1 MGRRLARVG
10 LLIVMA
16 FLTFNLLVGA
26 PILSI
31 WVGSRVQ
38 GDSGG
43 VSMTAVVVV
52 VLVLAVLAW
61 LIVRALDWLG
71 RAHDRASGIERKR
84 RQTTWLKAM
93 SGERAGTAS
102 GGRVRALDVVLVVA
116 VVLALI
122 AFELWL
128 LLFAG
133 SPLPG
138 G

>member
-10 LLIVMA
+10 LLILMA

-26 PILSI
+26 PIFSI

-43 VSMTAVVVV
+43 VSMTAVFVV
-52 VLVLAVLAW
+52 VLVLAFLAW

-71 RAHDRASGIERKR
+71 RAHDRASGIDRKR

-93 SGERAGTAS
+93 SGERTGTTAE
-102 GGRVRALDVVLVVA
+102 RVRALDVVLVVA

>member
-10 LLIVMA
+10 LLILMA
-16 FLTFNLLVGA
+16 FLTFNLVVGA
-26 PILSI
+26 PIFSI

-38 GDSGG
+38 GDAGG
-43 VSMTAVVVV
+43 VSMTAVLVVVV
-52 VLVLAVLAW
+52 VLALLAW

-93 SGERAGTAS
+93 SGERAGTSAQRAS
-102 GGRVRALDVVLVVA
+102 ALDIVMVIF

>member
-1 MGRRLARVG
+1 
-10 LLIVMA
+10 MA
-16 FLTFNLLVGA
+16 FLTFNLIVGA
-26 PILSI
+26 RFLDL
-31 WVGSRVQ
+31 GRLACDRATRRVP
-38 GDSGG
+38 
-43 VSMTAVVVV
+43 MTAR
-52 VLVLAVLAW
+52 AGRRARARVLAW
-61 LIVRALDWLG
+61 RSYARWTGSAG
-71 RAHDRASGIERKR
+71 RTTAASGVERKR

-93 SGERAGTAS
+93 SGERAGPTS
-102 GGRVRALDVVLVVA
+102 VERVRALDILLVVA

>member
-10 LLIVMA
+10 LLILMA
-16 FLTFNLLVGA
+16 LATFNLLVGA
-26 PILSI
+26 PIFSI

-38 GDSGG
+38 GDKGG
-43 VSMTAVVVV
+43 ISMTALVVVI
-52 VLVLAVLAW
+52 LVLAFIAW
-61 LIVRALDWLG
+61 LLVRALDWLG

-93 SGERAGTAS
+93 SGERRDGPSTE
-102 GGRVRALDVVLVVA
+102 RVRALDVVLVIF
-116 VVLALI
+116 VVLAVI

>member
-10 LLIVMA
+10 LLILMA
-16 FLTFNLLVGA
+16 FLTFNLVVGA
-26 PILSI
+26 PIFSI

-71 RAHDRASGIERKR
+71 RAHDRASGIDRKR

-93 SGERAGTAS
+93 SGERTGTTAE
-102 GGRVRALDVVLVVA
+102 RVRVLDVVLVVA

>member
-10 LLIVMA
+10 LLILMA
-16 FLTFNLLVGA
+16 LAAFNLIVGA
-26 PILSI
+26 PIFSI

-43 VSMTAVVVV
+43 ISMTALVVVVV
-52 VLVLAVLAW
+52 VLALLAW
-61 LIVRALDWLG
+61 LLIRVLDWLG

-93 SGERAGTAS
+93 SGERRDARAERAS
-102 GGRVRALDVVLVVA
+102 ALDLVLVVF
-116 VVLALI
+116 VVLAVV

>member
-10 LLIVMA
+10 LLILMA
-16 FLTFNLLVGA
+16 FLTFNLIVGA
-26 PILSI
+26 PIFSI

-43 VSMTAVVVV
+43 VSMTAVLVV

-71 RAHDRASGIERKR
+71 RAHDRASGVERKR

-93 SGERAGTAS
+93 SGERAGT
-102 GGRVRALDVVLVVA
+102 GVERVRALDIVLVVA

>member
-10 LLIVMA
+10 LLILMA

-26 PILSI
+26 PIFSI

-43 VSMTAVVVV
+43 VSMTAVLVV

-84 RQTTWLKAM
+84 RQTTWLKGM
-93 SGERAGTAS
+93 SGERAGTT
-102 GGRVRALDVVLVVA
+102 GERVRALDVLMVIC
-116 VVLALI
+116 VVLALV

>member
-10 LLIVMA
+10 LLILMA
-16 FLTFNLLVGA
+16 FLTFNLIVGA
-26 PILSI
+26 PIFSI

-43 VSMTAVVVV
+43 VSMTAVLVV

-71 RAHDRASGIERKR
+71 RAHDRASGIERRR
-84 RQTTWLKAM
+84 RQTAWLKAM
-93 SGERAGTAS
+93 SGERTGTS
-102 GGRVRALDVVLVVA
+102 VERVRAADVVLVVA

>member
-10 LLIVMA
+10 LLILMA

-26 PILSI
+26 PIFSI

-61 LIVRALDWLG
+61 LIVRRSTGSAG
-71 RAHDRASGIERKR
+71 RTTARPAS
-84 RQTTWLKAM
+84 
-93 SGERAGTAS
+93 SAS
-102 GGRVRALDVVLVVA
+102 AAR
-116 VVLALI
+116 
-122 AFELWL
+122 
-128 LLFAG
+128 
-133 SPLPG
+133 PPG
-138 G
+138 

>member
-10 LLIVMA
+10 LLILMA

-26 PILSI
+26 PIFSI

-43 VSMTAVVVV
+43 VSMGAVLVVVV
-52 VLVLAVLAW
+52 VLALLAW

-93 SGERAGTAS
+93 SGERAGTS
-102 GGRVRALDVVLVVA
+102 VERVRALDIVMVVF

>member
-16 FLTFNLLVGA
+16 LLTFNLLVGA
-26 PILSI
+26 PIFSI

-43 VSMTAVVVV
+43 VSMTAVLVVVV
-52 VLVLAVLAW
+52 VLALLAW

-93 SGERAGTAS
+93 SGERAGTSDQRAS
-102 GGRVRALDVVLVVA
+102 ALDIVMVIF

>member
-10 LLIVMA
+10 LLILMA
-16 FLTFNLLVGA
+16 FATFNLLVGA
-26 PILSI
+26 PIFSI

-38 GDSGG
+38 GASGG
-43 VSMTAVVVV
+43 VSMTAVFVVIV
-52 VLVLAVLAW
+52 VLALCAW
-61 LIVRALDWLG
+61 LLIRALDWLG

-93 SGERAGTAS
+93 SGERS
-102 GGRVRALDVVLVVA
+102 GAATGERVRALDIVLVIF